1 MFCFSHILYVYDEI
15 SSVFGITEYMR
26 EENKLLLCNK
36 ESYVYVFK
44 SS

>member
-1 MFCFSHILYVYDEI
+1 MFCFSHILYGYDEI
-15 SSVFGITEYMR
+15 SVFGIIEYMS